1 MPTTHELGPNG
12 GFDDWEYHEDVA
24 TRFGV
29 FGHARGRELVPRSV
43 ARVRVNAQL
52 IRINRS
58 PVSSSFGYYLGG
70 QRGMTASL
78 AVSFTF

>member
-1 MPTTHELGPNG
+1 VNW
-12 GFDDWEYHEDVA
+12 FVA
-24 TRFGV
+24 TTRD
-29 FGHARGRELVPRSV
+29 
-43 ARVRVNAQL
+43 VRINAQL

-78 AVSFTF
+78 AASFNF